1 MEWLGRILI
10 GLLELLKGFIL
21 YDYGKTREKNQQLK
35 ENEKLREEYEDI
47 DDMDISARCY
57 INKDKPY
64 WRVAYKYIN
73 AIFWFQENHCKESF
87 DADIK
92 YAEEVQRYV
101 DNNR

>member
-1 MEWLGRILI
+1 MKQWLLRVSAWVSQTINLW
-10 GLLELLKGFIL
+10 LLFGHH
-21 YDYGKTREKNQQLK
+21 
-35 ENEKLREEYEDI
+35 
-47 DDMDISARCY
+47 DMTISARCY

-92 YAEEVQRYV
+92 YAMEVQRYV

>member
-1 MEWLGRILI
+1 MGFMKIMVRTEMKSYLIRIATLFSQVI
-10 GLLELLKGFIL
+10 NTVFLCGLP
-21 YDYGKTREKNQQLK
+21 
-35 ENEKLREEYEDI
+35 
-47 DDMDISARCY
+47 DMTISARCY

-92 YAEEVQRYV
+92 YAMEVQRYV